1 MTDKK
6 IIDVTKC
13 IHFNK
18 SDISN
23 GCTCYWDGECNH
35 FCYFKQL
42 KRKEQEC
49 TKMKQALDEIEDYC
63 KECNL
68 KADFTAC
75 EILDII
81 DKIKK

>member
-42 KRKEQEC
+42 KRKEQEY
-49 TKMKQALDEIEDYC
+49 TKIKQALDEIEDYC

>member
-1 MTDKK
+1 MTNKEV
-6 IIDVTKC
+6 IDMTRC
-13 IHFNK
+13 IHFYK

-49 TKMKQALDEIEDYC
+49 EK
-63 KECNL
+63 L
-68 KADFTAC
+68 KKDLKVFKKI
-75 EILDII
+75 ILNFIKLL
-81 DKIKK
+81 KIKVI